1 MSLLTITPGA
11 YRRTYRV
18 LHIASLIGSFAAL
31 YFKHRYNR
39 PRPTHFCPALMP
51 PIPVPGHSAYPSGHS
66 TQAHLMAL
74 CISAIVNA
82 ALAAP
87 DPAVFDANLT
97 VLAQRIARNRE
108 IAGLHYQSDSED
120 GAQLA
125 QQLFN
130 RLNLMAGMGLN
141 SFQDAMNAAVGEW

>member
-1 MSLLTITPGA
+1 
-11 YRRTYRV
+11 
-18 LHIASLIGSFAAL
+18 
-31 YFKHRYNR
+31 
-39 PRPTHFCPALMP
+39 
-51 PIPVPGHSAYPSGHS
+51 
-66 TQAHLMAL
+66 MAL

-97 VLAQRIARNRE
+97 VLAQRVARNRE